1 MLFNYKL
8 FIINVFKSLL
18 LLKLSFSFLIY
29 SQLCNFHKLFFL
41 LSYLRNILRQMLWI
55 FSSSS
60 DRVSG
65 GQDLTLN
72 FLKCGIVFDFLKN
85 NKDITCTCSTLTVE
99 WGIKRKGKESCAADV
114 CYPDDMN
121 KELCSKQIAKG
132 LFIHI
137 FKLHSILKYYTDSS
151 FRQMFLYRR
160 PEAFVCMN

>member
-1 MLFNYKL
+1 
-8 FIINVFKSLL
+8 
-18 LLKLSFSFLIY
+18 
-29 SQLCNFHKLFFL
+29 
-41 LSYLRNILRQMLWI
+41 MLWI

-137 FKLHSILKYYTDSS
+137 FKLHSLFWNITQTPLLDRCFYIGGQRLLCVWISGFIFGNYVVTIV
-151 FRQMFLYRR
+151 FRVITFDGFLVW
-160 PEAFVCMN
+160 FLG